1 MRRGAAAGFRRL
13 LRPPHEQQRQRE
25 EATSDRPR
33 HLPQTNKSALDFA
46 KEEKSI
52 YIRGRAVLESSS

>member
-33 HLPQTNKSALDFA
+33 HLPQTEKNSLDFA
-46 KEEKSI
+46 KKKKKIEETRP
-52 YIRGRAVLESSS
+52 RGP

>member
-25 EATSDRPR
+25 EATFDRPR
-33 HLPQTNKSALDFA
+33 HLPQTEKARWISPKKKKKKKL
-46 KEEKSI
+46 EETRP
-52 YIRGRAVLESSS
+52 RGP